1 MASEELCSRRN
12 PACPSC
18 ACHCDLPLSHS
29 YVKGDGVSHPG
40 VRGEILGVEDLGP
53 TCHMSGGAE
62 VTSQGQAE
70 SFPRAHPVA
79 PLGLSRRWSVESVC
93 LRLLPG
99 KASSL

>member
-1 MASEELCSRRN
+1 M
-12 PACPSC
+12 
-18 ACHCDLPLSHS
+18 SHS
-29 YVKGDGVSHPG
+29 YVKGDGVRHPG